1 MKESLSANEVD
12 VDQPAGASTE
22 RSAGQA
28 APSSAAFAAAPDAS
42 PKAPAVLSITVN
54 AQPVPIKRIAIMVAA
69 VFAAL
74 VLLVVYFDEIW
85 AFLGFALSV
94 ASPFAI
100 GAVLA
105 YLLNIIMSRLE
116 RIYFPNSKN
125 KLVVRSRRVVCLVLS
140 LCVVAAVVALVAW
153 LVSGQLKDSA
163 GALFQGVS
171 AAVSAVVEVAEDHD
185 LDTGIMA
192 MFGKDI
198 TQWETLLGEAVNK
211 MGGVDNMIS
220 QAVGFGG
227 ALTGSAVNAVIAFVF
242 ALYLLASKEKALAG
256 ARTFAHTVLPEAWY
270 EHLCHVVEVAD
281 ECFSRFIAGQC
292 LEAMILGSLCALGM
306 TLLSFPHALTIGV
319 CVGLFSLVPLIG
331 AWIGGI
337 VGVLMILP
345 YSFEQAIFFVVF
357 LLILQQIEGHFI
369 YPKTVGTAVGVSSI
383 WVLVAVFVGG
393 ALLGVPGILLGVPF
407 VATASRLLE
416 DFWSRPA
423 ASDHA

>member
-1 MKESLSANEVD
+1 MKETLSANEVD
-12 VDQPAGASTE
+12 VDQPTGASAE
-22 RSAGQA
+22 RPAGQS
-28 APSSAAFAAAPDAS
+28 APSSASAAAAADAS
-42 PKAPAVLSITVN
+42 AKAPAVLSITVN
-54 AQPVPIKRIAIMVAA
+54 AQPLPIKRIAIVVAA

-74 VLLVVYFDEIW
+74 LLLVVYFDEIW
-85 AFLGFALSV
+85 SFLGFALSV
-94 ASPFAI
+94 ASPFVI

-125 KLVVRSRRVVCLVLS
+125 KLVVRSRRVACLVLS
-140 LCVVAAVVALVAW
+140 LCVVAAVMTMVGW

-171 AAVSAVVEVAEDHD
+171 AAISAVVEIAEDHD

-192 MFGKDI
+192 VFGKDI

-306 TLLSFPHALTIGV
+306 TLLNFPHALTIGV

-345 YSFEQAIFFVVF
+345 YSFEQAVFFVVF
-357 LLILQQIEGHFI
+357 LLVLQQIEGHFI

-423 ASDHA
+423 APDRA

>member
-423 ASDHA
+423 ASDRA